1 MCTLR
6 HYSRFIIV
14 LIIITN
20 SSRQVVVENLYAT
33 WIRIDETLPWLEL
46 KGEYAT
52 RREARQAAE
61 QALNRAMLKI
71 VNIPQEG
78 KPLKALA
85 TVRIRR

>member
-1 MCTLR
+1 
-6 HYSRFIIV
+6 
-14 LIIITN
+14 
-20 SSRQVVVENLYAT
+20 VVENLYAT
-33 WIRIDETLPWLEL
+33 WIRIDETLPWFEL

-61 QALNRAMLKI
+61 QALNKVMLKI